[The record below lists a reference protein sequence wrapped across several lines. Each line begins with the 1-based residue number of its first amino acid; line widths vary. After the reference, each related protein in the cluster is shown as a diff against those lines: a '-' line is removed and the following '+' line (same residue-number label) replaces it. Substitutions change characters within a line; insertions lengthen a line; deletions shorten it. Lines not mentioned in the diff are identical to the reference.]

1 MSNCFVNRKLLSPTD
16 KYAAPPNHADAQRG
30 EDFTDPWSLTASFGP
45 SRNNRILTIIQ
56 VEADGRQAVQIMREG
71 NTFQCGE
78 WVIEAELNAKRPGRL
93 YIRNSRNN
101 AVFSYGDKKPE

>member
-1 MSNCFVNRKLLSPTD
+1 
-16 KYAAPPNHADAQRG
+16 
-30 EDFTDPWSLTASFGP
+30 
-45 SRNNRILTIIQ
+45 
-56 VEADGRQAVQIMREG
+56 MREG

-101 AVFSYGDKKPE
+101 AVFSYGDKKPEINGELYSCKEKDASVLFDCVNGEWTVQEMGDQRVQTMGKW